1 MEKMSKELANN
12 QVESEIVNESNML
25 SLSVQHGSEYSF
37 VFGVKCEKYRQPSY
51 SPDNEETQDN
61 DDEHIY
67 YRAEIHLAE
76 GGQDYD
82 IMGWT
87 KQAVINDMIDQ
98 YHTHLHFLHLLR

>member
-1 MEKMSKELANN
+1 
-12 QVESEIVNESNML
+12 ML

-51 SPDNEETQDN
+51 SPDNEETQN
-61 DDEHIY
+61 SDDEQIY

-82 IMGWT
+82 IMGWSR
-87 KQAVINDMIDQ
+87 QAVINDIIDQ
-98 YHTHLHFLHLLR
+98 YHKHLHFLHLLR